1 MIETV
6 SEWAPVAVVGVLI
19 VAGIVA
25 LIRYLNPNISQTAR
39 GGIEAY
45 TEPIIPRDDALYR
58 RAVNSVPATDRLI
71 HQLRSPLAA
80 GMVEQWNQA
89 KQALTPLPEGGNSSA
104 KATGPMRAAR
114 RIDRMSRR
122 VAVLAAAENGDEDAR
137 LTIVD
142 DLLEDL
148 AFAYDSC
155 SLDDTKRVPVRDG
168 IVAVT
173 RRARALEGDLVSPQF
188 FQIFMGICAEYAAVM
203 REARPVFRFIKKDI
217 DYSPPDFS
225 SELWVFG
232 TGIDGLVP
240 WLHAYAVNEQ
250 IEFRNRSSTS

>member
-1 MIETV
+1 MIEAI
-6 SEWAPVAVVGVLI
+6 SEWAPVVAIGVLI
-19 VAGIVA
+19 IAGIVA

-39 GGIEAY
+39 GGLEVY
-45 TEPIIPRDDALYR
+45 VEPVIPRDDALYR
-58 RAVNSVPATDRLI
+58 RAVESIPATDRLI
-71 HQLRSPLAA
+71 HHLRSPLAA

-89 KQALTPLPEGGNSSA
+89 KQALAPLPEGNSSA

-114 RIDRMSRR
+114 RIDGMSRR

-155 SLDDTKRVPVRDG
+155 SLDDEKRVPVRDG
-168 IVAVT
+168 IAAVT
-173 RRARALEGDLVSPQF
+173 RRARGLKGDLVSPQF
-188 FQIFMGICAEYAAVM
+188 FQVFLGICAEYAAVM
-203 REARPVFRFIKKDI
+203 RDARPVFKYIKKDV
-217 DYSPPDFS
+217 DYSPPDFG

-232 TGIDGLVP
+232 AGIDGLVP
-240 WLHAYAVNEQ
+240 WLHAHAVNDH
-250 IEFRNRSSTS
+250 IEFRNRSSSS

>member
-1 MIETV
+1 MIEEI
-6 SEWAPVAVVGVLI
+6 SEWAPVVAIGLLI
-19 VAGIVA
+19 VAGIIA

-39 GGIEAY
+39 GGLEAY
-45 TEPIIPRDDALYR
+45 VEPSIPRNDALYR
-58 RAVNSVPATDRLI
+58 RAVDSIPATDRLI
-71 HQLRSPLAA
+71 HHLRSPLAA

-89 KQALTPLPEGGNSSA
+89 KQALVPLPAGGSS

-114 RIDRMSRR
+114 RIDGMSRR

-155 SLDDTKRVPVRDG
+155 SLDDEKRVPVCDG
-168 IVAVT
+168 IAAVT
-173 RRARALEGDLVSPQF
+173 RRARGLKGDLVSPQF
-188 FQIFMGICAEYAAVM
+188 FQVFLGICAEYAAVM
-203 REARPVFRFIKKDI
+203 RDARPVFKYIKKDV
-217 DYSPPDFS
+217 DYSPPDFG
-225 SELWVFG
+225 SELWVSG
-232 TGIDGLVP
+232 AGIDGLVP

-250 IEFRNRSSTS
+250 IEFRNRSSSS